1 MIFSS
6 LLHTLY
12 RNRSRMAATSVAALL
27 FVPLLILAQQPKHTA
42 PKRKIP
48 VPHAPIRPML
58 PSVDRNQQDKVFL
71 EYADRLHYEEIP
83 GLPKEECPQVLVGN
97 VKLRK
102 AGMWMYCDSAYF
114 FERTSSFDAFGN
126 VRMEQG
132 DTLFV
137 YADELNYDGPIQMAV
152 LFADPGKKVRLINR
166 DVKLETDIFN
176 YDLAAE
182 MGYYNIGGQLTDRQ
196 NVLTSVE
203 GQYHPNTKQ
212 AYFNYDV
219 HLESVQENK
228 PSDKVIINTEAL
240 TYNTATHI
248 AEITSPSEIINADG
262 TIYTSLGVYNTNVGT
277 ADLFSRSTVR
287 TNKGNTLTGDT
298 LFYDRK
304 KQYGEAFGNMI
315 LVDSA
320 RQSEILGNYG
330 FYDEVRDSAFVTGR
344 ALAKEYSKGDTL
356 YLHGD
361 SITAYLD
368 LSDSTRVTNVFHNVR
383 VYRSDIQAICDSLSL
398 TERDSIMYMYRHPV
412 VWSDQRQIFGN
423 IINVHMADSTVD
435 WARLPQTGFVA
446 EHIAEDCYNQISG
459 NDMTAWFADSVLT
472 RLYVE
477 GNVML
482 NMFPMEKDSTYN
494 KFAYVESSYMDA
506 YFNDN
511 QIEHVTFWPET
522 TSKITPLY
530 LAKRNSY
537 YLPKFKW
544 YDFLRPRT
552 PGDVFVIP
560 QEMLDLFRSAEPLK
574 QPDLKKGNA
583 ANKPNFNA
591 PAPRDPDSAI
601 PPGKGPASK
610 TLKLDLDPGLN
621 QPPSSLP
628 ASKSATSVRSDT
640 PTKVSDTPV
649 RPVESPEENLGAP
662 ID

>member
-1 MIFSS
+1 MSMTVD
-6 LLHTLY
+6 LLFQTLL
-12 RNRSRMAATSVAALL
+12 RNRSRVAAVSVAALL
-27 FVPLLILAQQPKHTA
+27 FVPLLLMAQQPKPTA

-58 PSVDRNQQDKVFL
+58 PSVDRSQPDKVFL

-137 YADELNYDGPIQMAV
+137 YADELNYDGPQQLAV

-182 MGYYNIGGQLTDRQ
+182 MGFYNIGGQLTDKQ

-228 PSDKVIINTEAL
+228 PNDKVIINTEAL

-320 RQSEILGNYG
+320 RHSEILGNYG

-356 YLHGD
+356 YLRGD
-361 SITAYLD
+361 TINAYLD
-368 LSDSTRVTNVFHNVR
+368 LVDSTRVTNVFHCVR

-398 TERDSIMYMYRHPV
+398 TERDSIMYMYRHPI
-412 VWSDQRQIFGN
+412 VWSDERQIFGN

-506 YFNDN
+506 YFNKN

-544 YDFLRPRT
+544 YEFLRPRT

-560 QEMLDLFRSAEPLK
+560 QEMIDLFRSAEPIK
-574 QPDLKKGNA
+574 QPDLKKAAG
-583 ANKPNFNA
+583 ANKPNSNA
-591 PAPRDPDSAI
+591 PLPRDPAI
-601 PPGKGPASK
+601 PGTEQEIKAVPDPVKLALDAAGKKTPVKPAPDQSAA
-610 TLKLDLDPGLN
+610 PV
-621 QPPSSLP
+621 
-628 ASKSATSVRSDT
+628 KSATLEKAD
-640 PTKVSDTPV
+640 
-649 RPVESPEENLGAP
+649 ENLGVP
-662 ID
+662 VD

>member
-1 MIFSS
+1 MTVSS
-6 LLHTLY
+6 LLKTLY
-12 RNRSRMAATSVAALL
+12 ENRARMAAVLMAAIL
-27 FVPLLILAQQPKHTA
+27 FVPLVIMAQSPKAGA

-58 PSVDRNQQDKVFL
+58 PSVDRNQPDKVFL
-71 EYADRLHYEEIP
+71 EYADRLYYEEIP

-102 AGMWMYCDSAYF
+102 TGMWMYCDSAYF

-126 VRMEQG
+126 VRMQQG

-137 YADELNYDGPIQMAV
+137 YADELNYDGPQQLAV

-182 MGYYNIGGQLTDRQ
+182 MGYYNIGGQLTDKQ
-196 NVLTSVE
+196 NILTSVE
-203 GQYHPNTKQ
+203 GQYHPNSKQ

-228 PSDKVIINTEAL
+228 KDKVIINTEAL
-240 TYNTATHI
+240 TYNTYTHI
-248 AEITSPSEIINADG
+248 AEINSPSEIINADG
-262 TIYTSLGVYNTNVGT
+262 TIYTSLGIYNTNVGT

-304 KQYGEAFGNMI
+304 KQYGEAFGNMV

-330 FYDEVRDSAFVTGR
+330 FYDEVRDSAFVTGH

-361 SITAYLD
+361 SITAYMD
-368 LSDSTRVTNVFHNVR
+368 LSDSTRVTNVYHRVR

-398 TERDSIMYMYRHPV
+398 TERDSIMYMYRHPI
-412 VWSDQRQIFGN
+412 VWSDERQIFGN
-423 IINVHMADSTVD
+423 IINVHLADSTVD

-506 YFNDN
+506 YFNKN
-511 QIEHVTFWPET
+511 QVEHVTFWPET

-530 LAKRNSY
+530 LARRNSY

-544 YDFLRPRT
+544 FEFLRPRT

-560 QEMLDLFRSAEPLK
+560 QEMIDLFNSAEPIK
-574 QPDLKKGNA
+574 QPDLKKSHAAVSPNA
-583 ANKPNFNA
+583 NA
-591 PAPRDPDSAI
+591 PLPRDKSAI
-601 PPGKGPASK
+601 PSG
-610 TLKLDLDPGLN
+610 
-621 QPPSSLP
+621 QLP
-628 ASKSATSVRSDT
+628 ALPEPIKLNLDAPGGAVTGKSIPSV
-640 PTKVSDTPV
+640 PEAEEPV
-649 RPVESPEENLGAP
+649 AKEPEVENLGLP
-662 ID
+662 LE